1 MVFDQTES
9 ALRRRA
15 RILIIAGLLV
25 MVVAAIDPLEGSIV
39 VVLGAGMVALG
50 ARLSRSRHLVYLSCC
65 LMMLFVGV
73 AALWGLSAIG
83 GFGGTSGRSDS
94 WGLLIVP
101 YPIGWLAAFIGGV
114 RALGEARGVA

>member
-9 ALRRRA
+9 AVHRRA

-50 ARLSRSRHLVYLSCC
+50 ARL
-65 LMMLFVGV
+65 
-73 AALWGLSAIG
+73 
-83 GFGGTSGRSDS
+83 
-94 WGLLIVP
+94 
-101 YPIGWLAAFIGGV
+101 
-114 RALGEARGVA
+114 RGSKHPCTCPAVS

>member
-1 MVFDQTES
+1 MAFDHTES

-25 MVVAAIDPLEGSIV
+25 MVVAALDPLEGSIV
-39 VVLGAGMVALG
+39 VVLGGGMVALG
-50 ARLSRSRHLVYLSCC
+50 ARLRGSKHLVYLYWC
-65 LMMLFVGV
+65 LVMLVVGV

-83 GFGGTSGRSDS
+83 GFGGTSGRSYF

-101 YPIGWLAAFIGGV
+101 YPIGWLAGLIGGV
-114 RALGEARGVA
+114 RTRAEVRGVA

>member
-1 MVFDQTES
+1 MAFDYTES

-25 MVVAAIDPLEGSIV
+25 MVVAARDPLEGSIV
-39 VVLGAGMVALG
+39 VVLGGGMVALG
-50 ARLSRSRHLVYLSCC
+50 ARLRGSKNLLYLYWCLV
-65 LMMLFVGV
+65 MLAVGV

-83 GFGGTSGRSDS
+83 GFGGTSGRSYL

-101 YPIGWLAAFIGGV
+101 YPIGWLASLFDGV

>member
-1 MVFDQTES
+1 VKELS

-15 RILIIAGLLV
+15 RMVIIAGLLV
-25 MVVAAIDPLEGSIV
+25 MVVAAFDPLEGSVI
-39 VVLGAGMVALG
+39 VVLGAGMIPAG
-50 ARLSRSRHLVYLSCC
+50 ARLRGSRHLAYLHWC
-65 LMMLFVGV
+65 LVMLVVGV

-83 GFGGTSGRSDS
+83 GFGGTSDRSYL

-101 YPIGWLAAFIGGV
+101 YPIGWLAGLVGGV